1 MGDYWRGG
9 GLEDSSDLDGASPP
23 AYSSGE
29 GYGFKA
35 KQQAQKKNKTSGEDD
50 YDFEIEGADG
60 SDEDL
65 DLGGYQPRPGL
76 KSSVDSRRAS
86 GDSRRK
92 STDQRMMEIIARSK
106 EHAAS
111 KSQADS
117 AASGATACPGR
128 HAEIRS
134 CMPLQTFE
142 GDMPPA
148 VGVGSVDAGAGGVA
162 VDANSGD
169 ARSGGAAAGVAP
181 RATSGGCTHAAAPC

>member
-29 GYGFKA
+29 GFGFKA
-35 KQQAQKKNKTSGEDD
+35 KQQAQKKSKTGGEDD

-65 DLGGYQPRPGL
+65 DLGGYQPRPGF

-106 EHAAS
+106 EHS
-111 KSQADS
+111 LEKPADS
-117 AASGATACPGR
+117 AASGTTARRVLPT
-128 HAEIRS
+128 E
-134 CMPLQTFE
+134 P
-142 GDMPPA
+142 
-148 VGVGSVDAGAGGVA
+148 
-162 VDANSGD
+162 
-169 ARSGGAAAGVAP
+169 
-181 RATSGGCTHAAAPC
+181 